1 MACSYTFNGKVYE
14 SYQTLVEQ
22 LDSAEIESALSIL
35 FSLKQDDVYDSI
47 MSLKKDYKFKQWE
60 KSNYNGIDG
69 EPPIEI
75 GDYMSIQQFIDSSYF
90 MIDGEAPMFKMVFED
105 YLKYKKEDLVDSKHM
120 SEEEADMYIG
130 LMRQRWEVI
139 AKDAYDLHR
148 LVVSAKG
155 KSEELT
161 YQELSANTVGTS
173 FQGIVDKVEEASSN
187 IIRQVFL

>member
-1 MACSYTFNGKVYE
+1 MACSYTFNGKVYD
-14 SYQTLVEQ
+14 SYQTLIEQ

-90 MIDGEAPMFKMVFED
+90 MVDGESPMFKMVFED
-105 YLKYKKEDLVDSKHM
+105 YLKYKKEDLITNKHVK
-120 SEEEADMYIG
+120 EEEADSYIN
-130 LMRQRWEVI
+130 LMKDRWEVI
-139 AKDAYDLHR
+139 AQDAFDLHR
-148 LVVSAKG
+148 LLVSTKG
-155 KSEELT
+155 KGDQLT
-161 YQELSANTVGTS
+161 Y
-173 FQGIVDKVEEASSN
+173 
-187 IIRQVFL
+187 